1 MPYFVLTILLIR
13 GCFLPGSYEG
23 IVYFITPNVERLGDP
38 QVVICNY
45 VLMIPAS
52 DNPCVLLLYSN
63 LSSRVQFIN
72 NAEMC

>member
-38 QVVICNY
+38 QVVNRNY
-45 VLMIPAS
+45 DLMRLEDECPNA
-52 DNPCVLLLYSN
+52 LRLGQTF
-63 LSSRVQFIN
+63 RVCF
-72 NAEMC
+72 